1 MKNVSSGTCAGSAK
15 LVQQEFRGK
24 AFCNAGLET
33 LFGPEWACH
42 WIEQGRTARLMDIN
56 NRLQA
61 ISQGQSRAGHTLKFS
76 MRLRQRMKAIFRV
89 FAVLTAMALTGCG
102 SSHAPVQI
110 GLLYLVG
117 AGTNTVQ
124 GFSQKADGQVAALTV
139 SNFNTS
145 PRPVS
150 MVLTPDKQF
159 LYVTNLTSNT
169 VSGYAVNHTSGVLTP
184 VGEALAPSP
193 VGILP
198 INVGIDSTGHFLYVL
213 NQGNGNAGTST
224 ISVFSIDTVRG
235 ILTPIA
241 GSPFAVPANPQY
253 MLVSPTAAVLY
264 VVAGSPSA
272 ITAFSIAGGA
282 VASASTGTFTGPAN
296 ANITSIAVD
305 PKAQFMYAT
314 DFGNGNVIS
323 LNLGTLAPVAGSP
336 FKAGTGPNGVAVD
349 SSGTLVYVSNKGSN
363 DVSAFQSTSGVLAPI
378 TGSPFTT
385 IGTGT
390 VAPTAPG
397 FLTVD
402 SSNKF
407 LYVANTATNGMA
419 AFQINPDGSLA
430 TVLNSPFGQTVSPT
444 WIVTSP

>member
-1 MKNVSSGTCAGSAK
+1 
-15 LVQQEFRGK
+15 
-24 AFCNAGLET
+24 
-33 LFGPEWACH
+33 
-42 WIEQGRTARLMDIN
+42 
-56 NRLQA
+56 
-61 ISQGQSRAGHTLKFS
+61 
-76 MRLRQRMKAIFRV
+76 MKAIFRV
-89 FAVLTAMALTGCG
+89 FTVFMAVALMGCG
-102 SSHAPVQI
+102 SSNTPPQI

-117 AGTNTVQ
+117 AGANVVQ
-124 GFSQKADGQVAALTV
+124 GFSQKADGEITSLTV
-139 SNFNTS
+139 SNFNTN

-150 MVLTPDKQF
+150 MVLTPDKKF

-169 VSGYAVNHTSGVLTP
+169 VSGYTVNHTNGVLTP

-213 NQGNGNAGTST
+213 NQGNGTAGTST

-272 ITAFSIAGGA
+272 ITAFAIAPNGA
-282 VASASTGTFTGPAN
+282 VASTSTGTFTGPAN
-296 ANITSIAVD
+296 ANITSITVD

-336 FKAGTGPNGVAVD
+336 FTAGTGPNGVAVD

-363 DVSAFQSTSGVLAPI
+363 DVSAFLSTAGVLAPI

-407 LYVANTATNGMA
+407 LYVANTATNGVA
-419 AFQINPDGSLA
+419 AFQINPDGTLA
-430 TVLNSPFGQTVSPT
+430 TVLNSPFGQVVSPT